1 MRPAVP
7 SKSEM
12 NSNLRFVF
20 LPKNPSICVK
30 NGKIC
35 SLKSVAQ
42 NFYRNVLVLLI
53 YQVFHIYRAQNVYK
67 DYMT

>member
-1 MRPAVP
+1 MHPAVP
-7 SKSEM
+7 SECEM
-12 NSNLRFVF
+12 NPTYVLLF

-53 YQVFHIYRAQNVYK
+53 YHFFRKMFTKI
-67 DYMT
+67 T